1 MLYRIIKRPSWWT
14 SIFTTGLPQ
23 FLYYDFDLEH
33 FEVASYTVA
42 LRYKKKKKKEEIL
55 AIRKES
61 PNFDEEFLVETV
73 RGRGD
78 GI

>member
-14 SIFTTGLPQ
+14 SIFTTGTPQ

-33 FEVASYTVA
+33 FEVGSYGVA
-42 LRYKKKKKKEEIL
+42 RRYKWKFEKGELL

-78 GI
+78 EI